1 MKNRLLRNFILV
13 NQENKIFNLKSS
25 KNYEKIITIFK
36 QLFYVPNQNEIDKC
50 IIFLKKEYKTIT
62 I

>member
-25 KNYEKIITIFK
+25 KNYAIFH
-36 QLFYVPNQNEIDKC
+36 QVCYVPNQNEIDKC

>member
-13 NQENKIFNLKSS
+13 NQENKIFNIKSS
-25 KNYEKIITIFK
+25 KILTIFH
-36 QLFYVPNQNEIDKC
+36 QVCYVPNQNEIDKC

>member
-1 MKNRLLRNFILV
+1 MKNRLLHNFILV

-25 KNYEKIITIFK
+25 KNYAKILTIFH
-36 QLFYVPNQNEIDKC
+36 QVCYVPNQNEIDKC